1 MVERLDSLCRMCGLT
16 LSIKLP
22 YLRLQQINLLLLSKQ
37 GVIQRVNCILGKIE
51 LDFKFGEL

>member
-1 MVERLDSLCRMCGLT
+1 MVERLDSLCRMRGLT
-16 LSIKLP
+16 LSVKLP

>member
-1 MVERLDSLCRMCGLT
+1 MVERLDSLCRMRGLT

-37 GVIQRVNCILGKIE
+37 AVIQRVNCILGKIE

>member
-22 YLRLQQINLLLLSKQ
+22 YLGLQQINLLLLSKQ
-37 GVIQRVNCILGKIE
+37 AVIQRVNCILGKIE